1 MREKVPETKNGDE
14 GVLNV
19 RREAIL
25 KYMVLYRSLVKGEI
39 NIMEFATKCIH
50 SLGANDATGSIT
62 PAIYISSTFAH
73 PKLGDTTGFNYTR
86 ESNPTRARLET
97 LVAAL
102 EDGIDALAFSS
113 GMAAVDAVMNL
124 FAPGDHIITGN
135 DLYGGS
141 FRLFR
146 NINARNGV
154 EFTTVHTS
162 KLEEIK
168 AAIKPNTKAIFLE
181 TPTNPTMEISD
192 LRAISKIA
200 KENNFL
206 VIVDNTFLTPY
217 FQKPLTLGA
226 DIVIH
231 SGTKYLAGHNDV
243 LAGFTIVKEQ
253 TFADKLRLIYKTTG
267 ACLGALDAWLVI
279 RGIKT
284 LPLRMEQHQK
294 NAAAIAAWLQKQPR
308 VQYVLY
314 PGLAEHPGYA
324 VNKGQTSGFG
334 GMISFAVDNAE
345 TARQILEGVKL
356 IQFAESLGG
365 TESLITY
372 PIRQT
377 HTDLTPE
384 ECAEKGITDC
394 LLRLSTGIE
403 ATEDLI
409 ADLAQAFAA
418 VE

>member
-1 MREKVPETKNGDE
+1 
-14 GVLNV
+14 
-19 RREAIL
+19 
-25 KYMVLYRSLVKGEI
+25 
-39 NIMEFATKCIH
+39 MEFATKCIH

-102 EDGIDALAFSS
+102 EEGIDALAFSS

-124 FAPGDHIITGN
+124 FAPSDHIITGN

-217 FQKPLTLGA
+217 FQKPLALGA

-243 LAGFTIVKEQ
+243 LAGFTVVKKQ
-253 TFADKLRLIYKTTG
+253 TLADKLRLIYKTTG
-267 ACLGALDAWLVI
+267 ACLGALDAWLLI

-294 NAAAIAAWLQKQPR
+294 NATAIAAWLQKQPR
-308 VQYVLY
+308 VKYVLY
-314 PGLAEHPGYA
+314 PGLAEYPGYA
-324 VNKGQTSGFG
+324 VNKAQTSGFG

-345 TARQILEGVKL
+345 TARQLLEGVKL

-384 ECAEKGITDC
+384 ECAEKGITDR

-403 ATEDLI
+403 TTEDLI
-409 ADLAQAFAA
+409 ADLAQAFTAIQ
-418 VE
+418 

>member
-1 MREKVPETKNGDE
+1 
-14 GVLNV
+14 
-19 RREAIL
+19 
-25 KYMVLYRSLVKGEI
+25 
-39 NIMEFATKCIH
+39 MEFATKCIH

-102 EDGIDALAFSS
+102 EEGIDALAFSS

-154 EFTTVHTS
+154 EFTTLHTS

-243 LAGFTIVKEQ
+243 LAGFTVVKEQ
-253 TFADKLRLIYKTTG
+253 TLADKLRLIYKTTG
-267 ACLGALDAWLVI
+267 ACRRLASYP
-279 RGIKT
+279 R
-284 LPLRMEQHQK
+284 HQ
-294 NAAAIAAWLQKQPR
+294 NAAAAHGAAPEKR
-308 VQYVLY
+308 RCHRR
-314 PGLAEHPGYA
+314 LAAKAAACTIRA
-324 VNKGQTSGFG
+324 VSR
-334 GMISFAVDNAE
+334 SCRA
-345 TARQILEGVKL
+345 
-356 IQFAESLGG
+356 S
-365 TESLITY
+365 
-372 PIRQT
+372 
-377 HTDLTPE
+377 
-384 ECAEKGITDC
+384 
-394 LLRLSTGIE
+394 RLCC
-403 ATEDLI
+403 
-409 ADLAQAFAA
+409 
-418 VE
+418 

>member
-1 MREKVPETKNGDE
+1 
-14 GVLNV
+14 
-19 RREAIL
+19 
-25 KYMVLYRSLVKGEI
+25 
-39 NIMEFATKCIH
+39 MEFSTKCIH
-50 SLGANDATGSIT
+50 AIGESDATGTIT

-73 PKLGDTTGFNYTR
+73 PRLGDTTGFNYTR

-102 EDGIDALAFSS
+102 EEGVDALAFSS

-146 NINARNGV
+146 NLNAKNGV
-154 EFTTVHTS
+154 EFSTVHTS
-162 KLEEIK
+162 KLDEIK
-168 AAIKPNTKAIFLE
+168 AAIRPNTKAIFLE

-231 SGTKYLAGHNDV
+231 SGTKYLGGHNDV
-243 LAGFTIVKEQ
+243 LAGFTIAKDSKI
-253 TFADKLRLIYKTTG
+253 ADELRLIYKTTG

-294 NAAAIAAWLQKQPR
+294 NALALAKWLQTQPH

-314 PGLAEHPGYA
+314 PGLEEHPGYA
-324 VNKGQTSGFG
+324 INKAQTTGFG
-334 GMISFAVDNAE
+334 GMISFAVDNAD

-356 IQFAESLGG
+356 IKFAESLGG

-377 HTDLTPE
+377 HTDLTPA

-418 VE
+418 IE

>member
-1 MREKVPETKNGDE
+1 
-14 GVLNV
+14 
-19 RREAIL
+19 
-25 KYMVLYRSLVKGEI
+25 
-39 NIMEFATKCIH
+39 MEFATKCIH
-50 SLGANDATGSIT
+50 ALGENDSTGSIT

-97 LVAAL
+97 LVASL
-102 EDGIDALAFSS
+102 EEGVDALAFSS

-124 FAPGDHIITGN
+124 FDPGDHIITGN

-146 NINARNGV
+146 NINAKNGV

-162 KLEEIK
+162 NLEEIK
-168 AAIKPNTKAIFLE
+168 AAVKPNTKAIFLE

-192 LRAISKIA
+192 LRAISEIA
-200 KENNFL
+200 KANNFL

-243 LAGFTIVKEQ
+243 LAGFTIAKDPII
-253 TFADKLRLIYKTTG
+253 ADKLRLIYKTTG

-284 LPLRMEQHQK
+284 LPLRMEQHQR
-294 NAAAIAAWLQKQPR
+294 NAIALAEWLQKQPR

-314 PGLAEHPGYA
+314 PGLEKHPGYEI
-324 VNKGQTSGFG
+324 NKAQTSGFG
-334 GMISFAVDNAE
+334 GMISFAVDNPE

-403 ATEDLI
+403 ATDDLI
-409 ADLAQAFAA
+409 ADLEQAFAA
-418 VE
+418 IK

>member
-1 MREKVPETKNGDE
+1 MQ
-14 GVLNV
+14 
-19 RREAIL
+19 
-25 KYMVLYRSLVKGEI
+25 
-39 NIMEFATKCIH
+39 FATKCVHAI
-50 SLGANDATGSIT
+50 GEADATGSIT
-62 PAIYISSTFAH
+62 PAIYLSSTFAH
-73 PKLGDTTGFNYTR
+73 PRLGESTGFAYNR

-97 LVAAL
+97 LIATL
-102 EDGIDALAFSS
+102 EGGVDALAFSS

-124 FAPGDHIITGN
+124 FSPGDHIITGN

-146 NINARNGV
+146 NLNAKNGV

-162 KLEEIK
+162 KLDEIK

-192 LRAISKIA
+192 LRAISQIA
-200 KENNFL
+200 QENNFL

-217 FQKPLTLGA
+217 FQKPLELGA

-231 SGTKYLAGHNDV
+231 SGTKYLTGHNDV
-243 LAGFTIVKEQ
+243 LCGFTVAKSQDI
-253 TFADKLRLIYKTTG
+253 ADKLRLIFKTTG
-267 ACLGALDAWLVI
+267 AVLGALDAWLVI

-294 NAAAIAAWLQKQPR
+294 NALALAEWLQKQPK
-308 VQYVLY
+308 VKYVLY
-314 PGLAEHPGYA
+314 PGLKNHPGYEINA
-324 VNKGQTSGFG
+324 GQTTGFG
-334 GMISFAVDNAE
+334 GMISFAVDSPKTAE
-345 TARQILEGVKL
+345 LLLEKIKL
-356 IQFAESLGG
+356 IKFAESLGG
-365 TESLITY
+365 TESLLTY

-377 HTDLTPE
+377 HADLTPE
-384 ECAEKGITDC
+384 ECEEKGITDC

-409 ADLAQAFAA
+409 ADLEQAFASL
-418 VE
+418 

>member
-1 MREKVPETKNGDE
+1 M
-14 GVLNV
+14 
-19 RREAIL
+19 
-25 KYMVLYRSLVKGEI
+25 KYMVLSPSFLKGETHT
-39 NIMEFATKCIH
+39 MEFATKCIH
-50 SLGANDATGSIT
+50 AIGENDSTGAIT

-102 EDGIDALAFSS
+102 EEGIDALAFSS

-146 NINARNGV
+146 NLNAKNGV

-168 AAIKPNTKAIFLE
+168 AAVKPNTKAIFLE

-192 LRAISKIA
+192 LRAISEIA

-243 LAGFTIVKEQ
+243 LAGFTVAKDPVI
-253 TFADKLRLIYKTTG
+253 ADQLRLIYKTTG

-284 LPLRMEQHQK
+284 LPLRMEQHQR
-294 NAAAIAAWLQKQPR
+294 NAIALAEWLQKQPR
-308 VQYVLY
+308 VKYVLY
-314 PGLAEHPGYA
+314 PGLEKHPGYEI
-324 VNKGQTSGFG
+324 NKAQTSGFG

-345 TARQILEGVKL
+345 TARQILEGVRL

-384 ECAEKGITDC
+384 ECEEKGITDC

-403 ATEDLI
+403 ATDDLI
-409 ADLAQAFAA
+409 ADLEQAFAA
-418 VE
+418 VK

>member
-1 MREKVPETKNGDE
+1 
-14 GVLNV
+14 
-19 RREAIL
+19 
-25 KYMVLYRSLVKGEI
+25 
-39 NIMEFATKCIH
+39 MEFATKCIH

-102 EDGIDALAFSS
+102 EEGIDALAFSS

-124 FAPGDHIITGN
+124 FAPSDHIITGN

-154 EFTTVHTS
+154 KFTTVHTS

-217 FQKPLTLGA
+217 FQKPLALGA

-243 LAGFTIVKEQ
+243 LAGFTVVKEQ
-253 TFADKLRLIYKTTG
+253 TLADNLHLIYKTTG

-294 NAAAIAAWLQKQPR
+294 NATAIAAWLQKQPR
-308 VQYVLY
+308 VKYVLY

-324 VNKGQTSGFG
+324 VNKAQTSGFG

-345 TARQILEGVKL
+345 TARQLLEGVKL

-409 ADLAQAFAA
+409 ADLAQAFTDIQ
-418 VE
+418 

>member
-1 MREKVPETKNGDE
+1 
-14 GVLNV
+14 
-19 RREAIL
+19 
-25 KYMVLYRSLVKGEI
+25 
-39 NIMEFATKCIH
+39 MEFSTKCIH
-50 SLGANDATGSIT
+50 AIGESDATGTIT

-102 EDGIDALAFSS
+102 EEGVDALAFSS

-146 NINARNGV
+146 NLNAKNGV

-162 KLEEIK
+162 NLEEIK
-168 AAIKPNTKAIFLE
+168 AAIRPNTKAIFLE

-192 LRAISKIA
+192 LRAISQLA
-200 KENNFL
+200 KENSFL

-231 SGTKYLAGHNDV
+231 SGTKYLGGHNDV
-243 LAGFTIVKEQ
+243 LAGFTIAKDQ
-253 TFADKLRLIYKTTG
+253 KIADDLRLIYETTG

-294 NAAAIAAWLQKQPR
+294 NALALAKWLQTQPH

-314 PGLAEHPGYA
+314 PGLEDHPGYA
-324 VNKGQTSGFG
+324 INKAQTTGFG
-334 GMISFAVDNAE
+334 GMISFAVDNAD

-356 IQFAESLGG
+356 IKFAESLGG

-418 VE
+418 VK

>member
-1 MREKVPETKNGDE
+1 
-14 GVLNV
+14 
-19 RREAIL
+19 
-25 KYMVLYRSLVKGEI
+25 
-39 NIMEFATKCIH
+39 MEFATKCVHAI
-50 SLGANDATGSIT
+50 GEADATGSIT
-62 PAIYISSTFAH
+62 PAIYLSSTFAH
-73 PKLGDTTGFNYTR
+73 PSLGDSTGFAYTR

-97 LVAAL
+97 LIATL
-102 EDGIDALAFSS
+102 EGGVDALAFSS

-124 FAPGDHIITGN
+124 FSPGDHIITGN

-146 NINARNGV
+146 NLNAKNGV

-162 KLEEIK
+162 KLDEIK

-192 LRAISKIA
+192 LRAISQIA
-200 KENNFL
+200 QENNFL

-217 FQKPLTLGA
+217 FQKPLELGA

-231 SGTKYLAGHNDV
+231 SGTKYLTGHNDV
-243 LAGFTIVKEQ
+243 LCGFTVAKSQDI
-253 TFADKLRLIYKTTG
+253 ADKLRLIFKTTG
-267 ACLGALDAWLVI
+267 AVLGALDAWLVI

-294 NAAAIAAWLQKQPR
+294 NALALAEWLQKQPK
-308 VQYVLY
+308 VKYVLY
-314 PGLAEHPGYA
+314 PGLKDHPGYEINA
-324 VNKGQTSGFG
+324 GQTTGFG
-334 GMISFAVDNAE
+334 GMISFAVDSPKTAE
-345 TARQILEGVKL
+345 LLLEKIKL
-356 IQFAESLGG
+356 IKFAESLGG
-365 TESLITY
+365 TESLLTY

-377 HTDLTPE
+377 HADLTPE
-384 ECAEKGITDC
+384 ECEEKGITDC

-409 ADLAQAFAA
+409 ADFEQAFASL
-418 VE
+418 

>member
-1 MREKVPETKNGDE
+1 MKHLVPYDSH
-14 GVLNV
+14 L
-19 RREAIL
+19 
-25 KYMVLYRSLVKGEI
+25 KGEH
-39 NIMEFATKCIH
+39 NTMEFATKCIH
-50 SLGANDATGSIT
+50 AIGESDATGTIT
-62 PAIYISSTFAH
+62 PAIYLSSTFAH

-86 ESNPTRARLET
+86 ESNPTRARLEQ

-102 EDGIDALAFSS
+102 EEGVDALAFSS

-124 FAPGDHIITGN
+124 FDPGDHIITGN

-146 NINARNGV
+146 NINAKNGV

-200 KENNFL
+200 HENNFI
-206 VIVDNTFLTPY
+206 VIVDNTFLSPY

-231 SGTKYLAGHNDV
+231 SGTKYLGGHNDV
-243 LAGFTIVKEQ
+243 LAGFTIAKDPVI
-253 TFADKLRLIYKTTG
+253 ADKLRLIYKTTG

-294 NAAAIAAWLQKQPR
+294 NAIALAKWLKAQPH

-314 PGLAEHPGYA
+314 PGLEEHPGYEI
-324 VNKGQTSGFG
+324 NKAQTTGFG

-345 TARQILEGVKL
+345 TAREILEGVKL
-356 IQFAESLGG
+356 IKFAESLGG

-403 ATEDLI
+403 ATDDLI

-418 VE
+418 IK

>member
-1 MREKVPETKNGDE
+1 
-14 GVLNV
+14 
-19 RREAIL
+19 
-25 KYMVLYRSLVKGEI
+25 
-39 NIMEFATKCIH
+39 MEFSTKCIH
-50 SLGANDATGSIT
+50 AIGESDATGTIT

-73 PKLGDTTGFNYTR
+73 PRLGDTTGFNYTR

-102 EDGIDALAFSS
+102 EEGVDALAFSS

-146 NINARNGV
+146 NLNAKNGV

-162 KLEEIK
+162 NLEEIK
-168 AAIKPNTKAIFLE
+168 AAIRPNTKAIFLE

-192 LRAISKIA
+192 LRAISQLA
-200 KENNFL
+200 KENSFL

-231 SGTKYLAGHNDV
+231 SGTKYLGGHNDV
-243 LAGFTIVKEQ
+243 LAGFTIAKDQ
-253 TFADKLRLIYKTTG
+253 KIADDLRLIYKTTG

-294 NAAAIAAWLQKQPR
+294 NALALAKWLQTQPH

-314 PGLAEHPGYA
+314 PGLEGHPGYTI
-324 VNKGQTSGFG
+324 NKAQTTGFG
-334 GMISFAVDNAE
+334 GMISFAVDNAD

-356 IQFAESLGG
+356 IKFAESLGG

-409 ADLAQAFAA
+409 TDLAQAFAA
-418 VE
+418 VK